1 MIELANRFN
10 WDKRLLRVSVNS
22 EDGACA
28 CDYAIIYS
36 GGLNSENLVEAVDWF
51 DGLMRVWEK
60 FVIDGGDKPKK

>member
-1 MIELANRFN
+1 MRV
-10 WDKRLLRVSVNS
+10 RLRPLI
-22 EDGACA
+22 
-28 CDYAIIYS
+28 YA